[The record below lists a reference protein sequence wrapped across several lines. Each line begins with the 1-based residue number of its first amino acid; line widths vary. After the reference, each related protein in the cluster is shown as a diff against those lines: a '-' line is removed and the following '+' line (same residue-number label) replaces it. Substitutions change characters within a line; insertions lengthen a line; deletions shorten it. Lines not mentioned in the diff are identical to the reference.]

1 MRGSRS
7 SRTRHRAEPMH
18 RRAEDAG
25 AARFRTRAIVRSQ
38 DAAAHS
44 QLAATPVVIG
54 EIEIDVSS
62 MLGDADVDRALGSI
76 NYARASSQSRAERI
90 SAAVGDSRSPDNSG
104 AATSPE
110 PLATNWPRF
119 SVALDTTRLPGEF
132 CYPPRPRT
140 MKIACALGHSL

>member
-1 MRGSRS
+1 
-7 SRTRHRAEPMH
+7 
-18 RRAEDAG
+18 
-25 AARFRTRAIVRSQ
+25 
-38 DAAAHS
+38 
-44 QLAATPVVIG
+44 VVIG

-62 MLGDADVDRALGSI
+62 MLGDADVDRALGST

-110 PLATNWPRF
+110 PLATNCPPF

-140 MKIACALGHSL
+140 IKIA